1 MIMAAKNGIEVNTM
15 LQSIKHEVTEI
26 RDDLLSGYGDLLSA
40 DELAKIFRVSK
51 QTIYKEIRAGKF
63 GKAIQIGRAY
73 LIPKI
78 YILKE
83 YFG

>member
-1 MIMAAKNGIEVNTM
+1 MSETTRVNAKAE
-15 LQSIKHEVTEI
+15 HEVTGI
-26 RDDLLSGYGDLLSA
+26 RDDLFSEYGDLLSA

-51 QTIYKEIRAGKF
+51 QTIYKEIKAGKF
-63 GKAIQIGRAY
+63 GKPIQIGRAY

>member
-1 MIMAAKNGIEVNTM
+1 MAARSGVEVNIM
-15 LQSIKHEVTEI
+15 LQNAKHEVTNI
-26 RDDLLSGYGDLLSA
+26 RNDLLLEYGDLLSA

-51 QTIYKEIRAGKF
+51 QTIYKEIKAGKF
-63 GKAIQIGRAY
+63 GKPIQIGRAY